1 MTFMLRE
8 GKIVKLFLLMSFTP
22 IFRLIYER
30 GFEIKKKVDEACR
43 TLDAQ
48 LSSSTESS
56 LPSSF
61 IASDFIFQVHHLGQM
76 TESLGRGDPLGS
88 ELTGDSTADSQVFDS
103 LRDWNNSSPNS
114 RNLLELQSSVW
125 TSSHLSWLLQ
135 CQWTAA
141 RRCLRI

>member
-1 MTFMLRE
+1 
-8 GKIVKLFLLMSFTP
+8 MSFTP

-61 IASDFIFQVHHLGQM
+61 IASDFTFQVHHLGQM
-76 TESLGRGDPLGS
+76 SESLGRGDPLGS

-103 LRDWNNSSPNS
+103 LRNWNNSSPNS

-135 CQWTAA
+135 
-141 RRCLRI
+141 

>member
-1 MTFMLRE
+1 
-8 GKIVKLFLLMSFTP
+8 MSLTP
-22 IFRLIYER
+22 LFRLIYER

-48 LSSSTESS
+48 LSSFTESS
-56 LPSSF
+56 HPSSF
-61 IASDFIFQVHHLGQM
+61 IASDFTFQVHHLGQM
-76 TESLGRGDPLGS
+76 SESLGRGDPLGS

-103 LRDWNNSSPNS
+103 LRNWNNSSPNS

-141 RRCLRI
+141 RRCVRI